1 MFGPPL
7 RVQSAALGQ
16 PQAAV
21 GPAVIAT
28 HRGRGSRNRGR
39 GVRVAVD
46 QHGGQARGIGAAQAG
61 GRPDDGQCVMRRHAQ
76 FDQRLPDQGIP
87 ARRHTDIVGSHHG
100 LHQTGPHQLAH
111 QRLRPAPAAVGD
123 DRDRHLRDEGIG
135 HQIVEPGARAEPRV
149 EHHPLQQG
157 LLGLAHLLDQDPHQ
171 HIAVGAD
178 TSFTQLGRDPQPF
191 VGQRQEL
198 PVALDAPLHG
208 KAEGGEGGVE
218 HRAVAI
224 ETQVGQGIEI
234 EHQRAQRVGTAEQVG
249 GGGSGTIQWRRH
261 RTRVAQLTFVAR
273 PPEGGLGGPSWVCR
287 PPGDPMV
294 VGMAPSSPMR
304 LVLVD
309 DHEMVI
315 EGLKA
320 MLVSFEDRVQVVG
333 QAVGAERALVVV
345 AELDPDIVLCDVR
358 MQGSSGLDLCL
369 ALRERDPD
377 RKIVML
383 SVYED
388 EQYLFQALR
397 VGASGYLLKSISS
410 DELVR
415 QLELA
420 HRGQT
425 AIDPGMAA
433 RAADT
438 AARLQRD
445 EFWPG
450 ARQGLTQRESEI
462 LSYVVSGLSNRG
474 IAAKLVIGEET
485 VKTHLSSIYRKLGV
499 GDRTGAVA
507 TALREGIYR

>member
-1 MFGPPL
+1 
-7 RVQSAALGQ
+7 
-16 PQAAV
+16 
-21 GPAVIAT
+21 
-28 HRGRGSRNRGR
+28 
-39 GVRVAVD
+39 
-46 QHGGQARGIGAAQAG
+46 
-61 GRPDDGQCVMRRHAQ
+61 
-76 FDQRLPDQGIP
+76 
-87 ARRHTDIVGSHHG
+87 
-100 LHQTGPHQLAH
+100 
-111 QRLRPAPAAVGD
+111 
-123 DRDRHLRDEGIG
+123 
-135 HQIVEPGARAEPRV
+135 
-149 EHHPLQQG
+149 
-157 LLGLAHLLDQDPHQ
+157 
-171 HIAVGAD
+171 
-178 TSFTQLGRDPQPF
+178 
-191 VGQRQEL
+191 
-198 PVALDAPLHG
+198 
-208 KAEGGEGGVE
+208 
-218 HRAVAI
+218 
-224 ETQVGQGIEI
+224 
-234 EHQRAQRVGTAEQVG
+234 
-249 GGGSGTIQWRRH
+249 
-261 RTRVAQLTFVAR
+261 
-273 PPEGGLGGPSWVCR
+273 
-287 PPGDPMV
+287 
-294 VGMAPSSPMR
+294 MAPSSPMR

-333 QAVGAERALVVV
+333 QAVGAERALTVVT
-345 AELDPDIVLCDVR
+345 ELDPDIVLCDVR

-397 VGASGYLLKSISS
+397 VGASGYLLKSIGS

-499 GDRTGAVA
+499 SDRTGAVA